1 VARGDAVCG
10 PVLQGAATLF
20 RRFIQVE
27 RIVADFCRDGDRR
40 GVARGRQ
47 HSSDLETPTVSQ
59 TVAMPH
65 MKWQS
70 REEKCVLQ
78 CSAAE

>member
-1 VARGDAVCG
+1 MWRRRLRPGVAG
-10 PVLQGAATLF
+10 
-20 RRFIQVE
+20 RRDTVPALQVE
-27 RIVADFCRDGDRR
+27 RMVGDFCHDGDRR

-47 HSSDLETPTVSQ
+47 HSPDLETPTVSQ

-70 REEKCVLQ
+70 WEEKCVLQ